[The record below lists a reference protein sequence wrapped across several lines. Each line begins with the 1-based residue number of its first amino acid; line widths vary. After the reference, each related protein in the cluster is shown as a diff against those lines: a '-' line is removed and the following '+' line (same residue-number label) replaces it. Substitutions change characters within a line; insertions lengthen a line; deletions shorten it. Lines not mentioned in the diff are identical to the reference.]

1 VLSCARGLRPRP
13 TPMLVGPGG
22 AGVVVGLG
30 DGVAALAVGQQVV
43 TVFLPRWGE
52 CANCRTNGKLPCTLG
67 SATNNAGTLP
77 FDGHQVRLHDH
88 TGAEV
93 AHHLGASVFATHA
106 VLNRASVVPVDA
118 DVPAPIAAVLG
129 CAVLTGGGAVRDA
142 GRPGPSADVM
152 IAGLGGVGPAAVIT
166 ALSIETA
173 GVIGVDATPD
183 KLVRAKELGA
193 AEVSTPEQLGDRRA
207 PIVIECVGHPRAFE
221 TAFEATAVG
230 GTTVTVGL
238 PAPDAQ

>member
-43 TVFLPRWGE
+43 TVFLPRCGE

-77 FDGHQVRLHDH
+77 FDGHRVRLHDR

-106 VLNRASVVPVDA
+106 GLNRASVVPA
-118 DVPAPIAAVLG
+118 DDGVPPPIAAVLG
-129 CAVLTGGGAVRDA
+129 CAVLAGGGAERSARRPDPRGGRMVVR
-142 GRPGPSADVM
+142 
-152 IAGLGGVGPAAVIT
+152 LGG
-166 ALSIETA
+166 
-173 GVIGVDATPD
+173 
-183 KLVRAKELGA
+183 
-193 AEVSTPEQLGDRRA
+193 
-207 PIVIECVGHPRAFE
+207 
-221 TAFEATAVG
+221 G
-230 GTTVTVGL
+230 GTAAL
-238 PAPDAQ
+238 APAVSRAAPGA